1 MLAFVHTL
9 LRCSFEVG
17 AFVMLKRIHIQH
29 LTLGMYLHE
38 FCGSW
43 MEHPFWRAKFL
54 LKDPDDLARILATSI
69 RECWIDTD
77 KGADVA
83 VGTASVSREEV
94 DAQIETDFS
103 LLSDLPPIHVTL
115 PTPPPPPKRNRQPAD
130 MQSELEMA
138 AAICVKS
145 KQAVVS
151 MFNEA
156 RMGRAV
162 DSVGLQSLVEEI
174 SDSVTRNPGAL
185 ISLARL
191 KTADDYTYMHSV
203 AVCALMIALAKQ
215 LKLKED
221 QQRLAG
227 LAGLMHDL
235 GKAAIPLKVLNK
247 PGKLTDQEFTVVR
260 SHPVEGFHMLKE
272 GGNMP
277 EAVLDA
283 CLHHHE
289 KVDGSGYPDKLKGD
303 GISVIARMTAICDVY
318 DAITSERPYK
328 RGWDPAE
335 SLRRMADWTND
346 HFDARLFQAFVKSIG
361 IYPGGSLVRLTSGRL
376 GVVVEQAPA
385 ALTTP
390 VVKVFFSTKSD
401 LRIPAEL
408 VNLAAPG
415 ATEKIV
421 AREDPGQW
429 NFPDMNELWSGF
441 PGQVW

>member
-1 MLAFVHTL
+1 
-9 LRCSFEVG
+9 
-17 AFVMLKRIHIQH
+17 MLKRIQIQH

-43 MEHPFWRAKFL
+43 MDHPFWRAKFL
-54 LKDPDDLARILATSI
+54 LKDPKDLARIQATAI
-69 RECWIDTD
+69 QEIWIDTD
-77 KGADVA
+77 KGLDVA
-83 VGTASVSREEV
+83 EGTASMSREEV

-103 LLSDLPPIHVTL
+103 RLEDLPPI
-115 PTPPPPPKRNRQPAD
+115 KRDRKPSD
-130 MQSELEMA
+130 MHSELKMA

-145 KQAVVS
+145 KEAVVS

-162 DSVGLQSLVEEI
+162 DSAGAQSLVEEI

-203 AVCALMIALAKQ
+203 AVCALMVALAKQ

-227 LAGLMHDL
+227 MAGLLHDL
-235 GKAAIPLKVLNK
+235 GKAAIPLAVLNK

-272 GGNMP
+272 GGNVP
-277 EAVLDA
+277 DAVLDA

-289 KVDGSGYPDKLKGD
+289 KVDGSGYPDKLAGE

-318 DAITSERPYK
+318 DAITSDRPYK

-335 SLRRMADWTND
+335 SLRRMAEWTKD
-346 HFDARLFQAFVKSIG
+346 HFDARIFQAFVKSIG
-361 IYPGGSLVRLTSGRL
+361 IYPVGSLVRLTSGRI
-376 GVVVEQAPA
+376 GVVTEQSPT

-390 VVKVFFSTKSD
+390 MVKVFFSTKSD
-401 LRIPAEL
+401 LRIPPEV
-408 VNLAAPG
+408 VNLAAPDCN
-415 ATEKIV
+415 EKIV
-421 AREDPGQW
+421 AREDPDKW
-429 NFPDMNELWSGF
+429 RFPDLDELWSGF
-441 PGQVW
+441 SDKLRCGPVRRFAGGGGINVARVLHRLG

>member
-103 LLSDLPPIHVTL
+103 LLSDLPPIEVTL

-191 KTADDYTYMHSV
+191 KTADDYTYMLSV

-227 LAGLMHDL
+227 LAGLM
-235 GKAAIPLKVLNK
+235 
-247 PGKLTDQEFTVVR
+247 LTW
-260 SHPVEGFHMLKE
+260 
-272 GGNMP
+272 
-277 EAVLDA
+277 
-283 CLHHHE
+283 
-289 KVDGSGYPDKLKGD
+289 
-303 GISVIARMTAICDVY
+303 AR
-318 DAITSERPYK
+318 P
-328 RGWDPAE
+328 P
-335 SLRRMADWTND
+335 
-346 HFDARLFQAFVKSIG
+346 
-361 IYPGGSLVRLTSGRL
+361 
-376 GVVVEQAPA
+376 
-385 ALTTP
+385 
-390 VVKVFFSTKSD
+390 
-401 LRIPAEL
+401 
-408 VNLAAPG
+408 
-415 ATEKIV
+415 
-421 AREDPGQW
+421 
-429 NFPDMNELWSGF
+429 FP
-441 PGQVW
+441 